1 MPDRNGCATSS
12 ACLPSK
18 GRAHPG
24 SSSIAQS
31 KPAEGRVKTLT
42 IRLEDD
48 AWERLCQLQARWGLT
63 LDEVLTQLI
72 QRLDRLELL
81 TEQTIGDM
89 RDEADLEARVLTGIM
104 TDRERTRVAEAH
116 DQ

>member
-1 MPDRNGCATSS
+1 M
-12 ACLPSK
+12 
-18 GRAHPG
+18 
-24 SSSIAQS
+24 
-31 KPAEGRVKTLT
+31 KTLT

>member
-1 MPDRNGCATSS
+1 
-12 ACLPSK
+12 
-18 GRAHPG
+18 
-24 SSSIAQS
+24 
-31 KPAEGRVKTLT
+31 
-42 IRLEDD
+42 
-48 AWERLCQLQARWGLT
+48 